1 MKSSVQRAAHG
12 VHAVHPFHGRLYVL
26 RSHQA
31 HRYVDSADHQHTFL
45 SFNLAR
51 NIGRQFSI
59 AGIDLARLQRTSE
72 CTHHSTSGGAND
84 VVDG

>member
-1 MKSSVQRAAHG
+1 
-12 VHAVHPFHGRLYVL
+12 
-26 RSHQA
+26 
-31 HRYVDSADHQHTFL
+31 VDSADHQHILLRFDFTG
-45 SFNLAR
+45 

-84 VVDG
+84 VVNGRGM